1 MNTLAK
7 MFEPSK
13 DRLIS
18 NAKKMMEKAQDPWF
32 KQYWQKVYVHLLKQY
47 KKLNQENIMEK
58 EIISLILLG
67 VILVGYLLALKEI
80 LEMKKIL
87 KSMLRR
93 SKKYM
98 KEVVK

>member
-47 KKLNQENIMEK
+47 KKLN
-58 EIISLILLG
+58 
-67 VILVGYLLALKEI
+67 
-80 LEMKKIL
+80 
-87 KSMLRR
+87 
-93 SKKYM
+93 
-98 KEVVK
+98 

>member
-1 MNTLAK
+1 
-7 MFEPSK
+7 
-13 DRLIS
+13 
-18 NAKKMMEKAQDPWF
+18 
-32 KQYWQKVYVHLLKQY
+32 
-47 KKLNQENIMEK
+47 MEK